1 MNTNANES
9 KTKFSLSVPGHF
21 KSPFREEK
29 SGSIKTCLYEKTKE
43 IHEYK
48 Q

>member
-1 MNTNANES
+1 MLMNLKQNFHYLFPAI
-9 KTKFSLSVPGHF
+9 F